1 MKFSSNLFRI
11 AAIYNWL
18 VGIPLL
24 IATAP
29 MLAIM
34 GMAAPADLTWHR
46 LSALLVAIFGIIYWM
61 IAAAP
66 QSYRPLIKLAVAGKV
81 SVFLLF
87 AQAWLGGFVSSM
99 AFGIA
104 VGDLL
109 FGILFAFALRAL
121 DKQAG

>member
-1 MKFSSNLFRI
+1 MARISNLFRI
-11 AAIYNWL
+11 AAFYNWL

-29 MLAIM
+29 MLAII
-34 GMAAPADLTWHR
+34 GLAAPEDLTWHR
-46 LSALLVAIFGIIYWM
+46 LAALLIAIFGVVYWII
-61 IAAAP
+61 AP
-66 QSYRPLIKLAVAGKV
+66 APSQHRPFIKLAVAGKV

-87 AQAWLGGFVSSM
+87 AQAWNAGFVTSM

-109 FGILFAFALRAL
+109 FGILFALALRELA
-121 DKQAG
+121 KASH